1 MQIKAEQL
9 YLGYDEENIVK
20 NLSMT
25 PPIGKI
31 SVILGANGC
40 GKSTL
45 LKSFARLLDARKG
58 QITLDEKSL
67 SSYKTK
73 TLSTHIGLL
82 PQNPVV
88 PEGIS
93 VMDLVLRG
101 RYPYQKM
108 FSSLTKKDFDIVHQ
122 SLAMMNIEDLHDK

>member
-93 VMDLVLRG
+93 VMDLVLREFYCKFNFYNLSWCACISKSG
-101 RYPYQKM
+101 DV
-108 FSSLTKKDFDIVHQ
+108 SLYR
-122 SLAMMNIEDLHDK
+122 NN